1 MWFGILV
8 SSAIIAGVVGVG
20 KLFKSLVV
28 DRLGKFDDYDE
39 RGWM

>member
-28 DRLGKFDDYDE
+28 DRLDKFDDYDE
-39 RGWM
+39 KGWM